1 MFDKVR
7 ETFHAVYDDMK
18 DYLENIQVIKV
29 QKTEDGRI
37 LLLTKDKSLL
47 LACTDIHGKIGI
59 QLLHDSRRMSMFMI
73 CD

>member
-29 QKTEDGRI
+29 QKQKMAESIVDER
-37 LLLTKDKSLL
+37 
-47 LACTDIHGKIGI
+47 
-59 QLLHDSRRMSMFMI
+59 
-73 CD
+73 